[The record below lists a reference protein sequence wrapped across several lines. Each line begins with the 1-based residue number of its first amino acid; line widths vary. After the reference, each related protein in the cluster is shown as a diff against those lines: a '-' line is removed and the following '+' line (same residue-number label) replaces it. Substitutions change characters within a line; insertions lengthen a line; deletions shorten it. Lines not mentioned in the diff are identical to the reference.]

1 MDSFPHCTKVFD
13 DLLFTSLEKL
23 GGPHQ
28 TTAHRCI
35 HIPSLV
41 ISAQLPGGSL
51 SLNGNAFATL
61 LPKYVIELCTTGP
74 PFSIYTNIYSIPACP
89 PTHPR
94 YCFTITRSLRQPQ
107 RVEWEVLEVEID
119 LSIPGPIKTFS
130 RISQQYIVRCP
141 THPLRESDE
150 DLLLYFPLGRAGP
163 PRAALSVQFLKVG
176 KPDKGRL
183 ARLGGVGIL
192 PLCGL
197 LLDKDAGYVI
207 ISAAEDWPRC
217 TKFRSSIWWLDESK
231 PRNMAY
237 SRTKELISSW
247 SHGLLRRF

>member
-1 MDSFPHCTKVFD
+1 MDFFPRCTKVFD
-13 DLLFTSLEKL
+13 DLLFTSVEID
-23 GGPHQ
+23 GPHQ
-28 TTAHRCI
+28 TPAHRCI

-51 SLNGNAFATL
+51 SLNGNAFAAL
-61 LPKYVIELCTTGP
+61 LPKHVIELCTTGL
-74 PFSIYTNIYSIPACP
+74 PFSIYSIPACP

-94 YCFTITRSLRQPQ
+94 YCFTIMRFRRQPQ

-119 LSIPGPIKTFS
+119 LSIPGPIKTFN
-130 RISQQYIVRCP
+130 RISQQYIVRHP
-141 THPLRESDE
+141 THRLRDSDE

-183 ARLGGVGIL
+183 ARLAGVGVL

-197 LLDKDAGYVI
+197 HLDKGAGYVI

-231 PRNMAY
+231 PRNMGY

-247 SHGLLRRF
+247 SHGLLRRH